1 MESCEGS
8 YQHMFHKRERVQE
21 GRKGICLVNQK
32 SPSHIRSHL
41 QGGKAAASRK
51 KDTNTFRL
59 QSPGSIGSGGD
70 QAQATWSA
78 WCELHTPS
86 DHHDGGIQCQR
97 GQIFGVFQDKPQ
109 FWILTFFF
117 FFKKKRCS
125 LLTFQCH
132 PSPPP
137 QRALCKMDR
146 KLFATSGKQKA

>member
-8 YQHMFHKRERVQE
+8 YQYMFHKRERVQE

-59 QSPGSIGSGGD
+59 QSPGSIGSGGN

-117 FFKKKRCS
+117 FFQKKKMQSPDFSMSS
-125 LLTFQCH
+125 L
-132 PSPPP
+132 PSSP
-137 QRALCKMDR
+137 K
-146 KLFATSGKQKA
+146 SIV